1 MFTIFIRTII
11 LYAFM
16 LLILRGMGKRQQRQF
31 QPYEFAVALIMADL
45 LAVPMSDIST
55 PLLHGMLPVA
65 ALFILHSVITML
77 GMLSDKLRAFFCG
90 KPSVVV
96 KNGIIDRAELNRLCL
111 SLSDLLEGVRESG
124 ILDPATV
131 ATAIVESDGS
141 ISAFEDEQHRPAS
154 VKDMNIQAER
164 EGVPLTL
171 VMDGSVQKHNLKMAG
186 QDEPWLES
194 VLNKYGLA
202 PKAVLFATLNTMGV
216 MRVQDMENTVLTI
229 NAMKPGEVGW

>member
-1 MFTIFIRTII
+1 MFTIFIRSII

-45 LAVPMSDIST
+45 IAVPMSDIST
-55 PLLHGMLPVA
+55 PLLHGMMPVA

-77 GMLSDKLRAFFCG
+77 GMVSDKVRAFFCG
-90 KPSVVV
+90 KPSIVV
-96 KNGIIDRAELNRLCL
+96 KNGIIDRAELNRLCI

-141 ISAFEDEQHRPAS
+141 ISAFEDEQHRPVA
-154 VKDMNIQAER
+154 VKDMQLQPER
-164 EGVPLTL
+164 EGLPLTL
-171 VMDGSVQKHNLKMAG
+171 IMDGSVQKNNLQMV
-186 QDEPWLES
+186 QRDEIWLES
-194 VLNKYGLA
+194 VLKKYGLM
-202 PKAVLFATLNTMGV
+202 PKAVLLASLNTLGV
-216 MRVQDMENTVLTI
+216 LHVQDMENSVLLL
-229 NAMKPGEVGW
+229 NALKPEEVTW